1 MEIKS
6 SYTTFEQSKNLFNKG
21 FDIISKQSYDST
33 QGIGNVP
40 LYMVYKDYSLLH
52 KTNPDVYKDEIVFES
67 VTPNSS
73 KFGSVENFYN
83 GSNKILP
90 TYHAPEQWQLVEW
103 LRINHGIWVYVLP
116 YSTLFRPYAEEL
128 IDKDRFGKW
137 EGHKYDS
144 PQEAYSAAFDY
155 ILNNNLI

>member
-90 TYHAPEQWQLVEW
+90 TYHAPEQWQVVEW
-103 LRINHGIWVYVLP
+103 LRIKHGIWVYVKQ
-116 YSTLFRPYAEEL
+116 THNNNFCFEITGR
-128 IDKDRFGKW
+128 DGNVFNMNKT
-137 EGHKYDS
+137 